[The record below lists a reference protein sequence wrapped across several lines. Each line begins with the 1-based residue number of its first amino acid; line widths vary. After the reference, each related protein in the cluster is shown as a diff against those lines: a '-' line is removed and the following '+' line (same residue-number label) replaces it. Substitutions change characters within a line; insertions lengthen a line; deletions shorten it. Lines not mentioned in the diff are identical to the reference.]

1 MTMGK
6 GVRLPLRLAFFILTV
21 LVMWTAPSSFMVVDA
36 ASYYATLEPFGE
48 YGRQTV
54 QSGYVR
60 VFTSR
65 RHTNIIA
72 YYGTVRSVATAGLR
86 PDDAICTAVPNA
98 CGAHIHAGYSCNST
112 ASQMGHLYD
121 NITTPVDPWAIE
133 RYETDAY
140 GVARYNGVV
149 DQGTNNVEGRAF
161 VVHNETGGRIA
172 CGILTLEEPYYGSD
186 DDDDGYYYDDTYD
199 PDKNDYDSFMCPPY
213 STVVRGIRYLSDF
226 RESCR
231 CREGFRRLGFPI
243 TCAAARS
250 CDDGSLSYQC
260 PRHARP
266 KPDVSCLNSIRDCV
280 CADGYRKKEGFCVAS
295 TSTST
300 GVTTVPPPHH
310 ADSTAS
316 TTTNYIHG

>member
-1 MTMGK
+1 MTM
-6 GVRLPLRLAFFILTV
+6 VRLPLLRRLAFFVLAV
-21 LVMWTAPSSFMVVDA
+21 LVVCSAPSSFFLVVDA

-48 YGRQTV
+48 YGKQTV

-65 RHTNIIA
+65 RHANIIA
-72 YYGTVRSVATAGLR
+72 YYGTVRSVATANLQ

-112 ASQMGHLYD
+112 AAQMGHLYD
-121 NITTPVDPWAIE
+121 NVTTPVDPWAVE
-133 RYETDAY
+133 RYETDSN

-149 DQGTNNVEGRAF
+149 DQGTSNVQGRAF

-186 DDDDGYYYDDTYD
+186 DDDDGYYYDDAYEYNGKD
-199 PDKNDYDSFMCPPY
+199 DAFMCPPY

-226 RESCR
+226 HESCR
-231 CREGFRRLGFPI
+231 CRDGYRRFGYPI
-243 TCAAARS
+243 TCAARS
-250 CDDGSLSYQC
+250 CDGSYVC
-260 PRHARP
+260 PRFARP
-266 KPDVSCLNSIRDCV
+266 KPDVSCLSSIRDCV
-280 CADGYRKKEGFCVAS
+280 CADGYRKKEGYCVAIS
-295 TSTST
+295 TST
-300 GVTTVPPPHH
+300 VTTVPPPHH

>member
-6 GVRLPLRLAFFILTV
+6 ALPPSWMRLAFVLAV
-21 LVMWTAPSSFMVVDA
+21 LVWTPTPPSSFLVVVDA

-48 YGRQTV
+48 YGKQTV
-54 QSGYVR
+54 ESGYVR

-72 YYGTVRSVATAGLR
+72 YYGTVRSIMTANLQ
-86 PDDAICTAVPNA
+86 PNDDICTAVPNA

-112 ASQMGHLYD
+112 ILQMGHLYD
-121 NITTPVDPWAIE
+121 NITTPVDPWATE
-133 RYETDAY
+133 RYETDTN

-172 CGILTLEEPYYGSD
+172 CGILTLEEPSA
-186 DDDDGYYYDDTYD
+186 DDDDGYYYDDAY
-199 PDKNDYDSFMCPPY
+199 DYDDDAFMCPPY
-213 STVVRGIRYLSDF
+213 STVVRGIRYLSNF

-231 CREGFRRLGFPI
+231 CRDGFRRLGYPI
-243 TCAAARS
+243 TCAARA
-250 CDDGSLSYQC
+250 CDDGSSYQC

-266 KPDVSCLNSIRDCV
+266 KQPDVSCLTSIRDCV
-280 CADGYRKKEGFCVAS
+280 CADGYRKKEGYCVAIS
-295 TSTST
+295 TSTT
-300 GVTTVPPPHH
+300 LPPPPHH

-316 TTTNYIHG
+316 TTINYIHG